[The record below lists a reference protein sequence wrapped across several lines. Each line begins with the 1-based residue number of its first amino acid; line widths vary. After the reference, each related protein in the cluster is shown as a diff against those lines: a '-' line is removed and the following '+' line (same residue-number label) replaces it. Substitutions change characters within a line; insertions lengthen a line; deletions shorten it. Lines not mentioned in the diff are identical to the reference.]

1 MRNNRIQCDT
11 QNVIT
16 LDTISDDERYLF
28 IFVVDQEIT
37 FLVVGKGCNLQTGSP
52 APIRAGG
59 GM

>member
-37 FLVVGKGCNLQTGSP
+37 FLVVGKGCNL
-52 APIRAGG
+52 
-59 GM
+59 